1 MGWDDPDSVS
11 FYGTAGLVRLA
22 SRDELRNYSYQIV
35 VGLDFL
41 DVQELVRVILGHLAV
56 LLAPAQLPHDL
67 VELLGSNNVLEA
79 ET

>member
-1 MGWDDPDSVS
+1 VGWDNPDPVG

-22 SRDELRNYSYQIV
+22 SRDELVNYSYQFV

-41 DVQELVRVILGHLAV
+41 DVQELFRVRLGHLAI
-56 LLAPAQLPHDL
+56 LLTPIQLPHDV

>member
-1 MGWDDPDSVS
+1 VGWDDPDPVG

-22 SRDELRNYSYQIV
+22 SLDELVNYSYQIV
-35 VGLDFL
+35 VGHDFL
-41 DVQELVRVILGHLAV
+41 DVQELVRVRLGHLAV
-56 LLAPAQLPHDL
+56 LLAPVQLPHDM